1 MPDFSVEPTC
11 PLGWEGSNK
20 EVTSKP
26 RAEGDALRVPE
37 VRRPLAA
44 AGSGRDPGMGRGGG
58 RGAKCECKVRLA

>member
-1 MPDFSVEPTC
+1 MGPTC

-37 VRRPLAA
+37 VRKPLAA
-44 AGSGRDPGMGRGGG
+44 AGAAGILGWGGAGGG
-58 RGAKCECKVRLA
+58 GQSASAK